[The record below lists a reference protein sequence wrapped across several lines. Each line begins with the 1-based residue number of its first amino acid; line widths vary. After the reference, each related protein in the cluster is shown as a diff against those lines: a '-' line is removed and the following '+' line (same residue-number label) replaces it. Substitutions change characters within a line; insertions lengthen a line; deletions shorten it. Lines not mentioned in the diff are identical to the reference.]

1 VVSARRSPDGMSATI
16 TVRDLDASA
25 LEAIARDFDATIESE
40 GLGLE
45 EIFLEIH
52 Q

>member
-1 VVSARRSPDGMSATI
+1 MHARRAADGMSATL
-16 TVRDLDASA
+16 TVRDAEEAGIAELARSLDA
-25 LEAIARDFDATIESE
+25 DVESE

-45 EIFLEIH
+45 DIFLEIH